1 MYVIL
6 LHSSYYNFI
15 LLVFIGLY
23 LLFHVGWLQIR
34 DVSNNSELKKIGVIF
49 FSCDKQFQVFCPE

>member
-15 LLVFIGLY
+15 TIFIGLY

-34 DVSNNSELKKIGVIF
+34 DVSNSSELKKIGVLF